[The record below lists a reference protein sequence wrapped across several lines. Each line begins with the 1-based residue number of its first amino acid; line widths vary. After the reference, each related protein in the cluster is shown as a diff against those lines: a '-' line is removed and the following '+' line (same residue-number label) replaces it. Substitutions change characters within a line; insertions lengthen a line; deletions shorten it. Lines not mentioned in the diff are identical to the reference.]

1 MFTTFIKRISFFIIF
16 FSHALVAET
25 IDGVVFYD
33 EIILNL
39 ENSELILTTQVIDND
54 GLCR

>member
-1 MFTTFIKRISFFIIF
+1 MGI
-16 FSHALVAET
+16 
-25 IDGVVFYD
+25 YD

-54 GLCR
+54 VPIPSNNSKN